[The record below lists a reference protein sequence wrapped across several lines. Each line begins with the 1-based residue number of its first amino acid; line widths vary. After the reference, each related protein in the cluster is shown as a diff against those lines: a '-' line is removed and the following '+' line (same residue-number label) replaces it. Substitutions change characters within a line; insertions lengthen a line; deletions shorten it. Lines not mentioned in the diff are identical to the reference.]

1 MWDENGDIDFGELNV
16 SLTDAL
22 GVSTEP
28 LDSSQKDVY
37 YDTTA
42 FDTAFSDTLTFDVI
56 EENQY
61 DATQV
66 TLPSPTDTP
75 DLVVNVEWK
84 PATNTFKLTQADD
97 VDIVNEYAAPDDA
110 TVTFNTQTSDRE
122 GPGPGDHRA
131 RPVRQGTHHQP

>member
-1 MWDENGDIDFGELNV
+1 M
-16 SLTDAL
+16 
-22 GVSTEP
+22 
-28 LDSSQKDVY
+28 
-37 YDTTA
+37 
-42 FDTAFSDTLTFDVI
+42 I

-110 TVTFNTQTSDRE
+110 TVTFNTQTSDVKAPDPETTVPASPSRN
-122 GPGPGDHRA
+122 PP
-131 RPVRQGTHHQP
+131 HQP